1 MSTTAPNLNPIEA
14 LPSQTYHWENYQCA
28 YAIQHPPQAQGIP
41 LLLIHPIGVGLSRH
55 FWQRFCQE
63 WQRQGQ
69 TNPLYLP
76 DLLGCG
82 ESEMP
87 RIAYRPEDWS
97 NQLYYFLKTVIQQ
110 PVIVV
115 VQGALAAVAL
125 RLAQQAPDH
134 VAGLVLSGPPAWEVM
149 TRASDPSQSKLI
161 WNLFFDTPL
170 GWAFYR
176 YARREAFL
184 RSFSQD
190 KLFAQAE
197 DVDANWLDTLQQGAA
212 DVASRHAVF
221 SFLAGFWRQD
231 YGPAIRQ
238 LQQPVQVLFGEAAS
252 GISKRGKNDP
262 APKRLQDYL
271 SQFPNA
277 QGTLIS
283 GRNVMPYE
291 EPEAFVRE
299 TARFVQQQQSH

>member
-1 MSTTAPNLNPIEA
+1 MSTTLPNPIET
-14 LPSQTYHWENYQCA
+14 LPSQTYHWQNYRCA
-28 YAIQHPPQAQGIP
+28 YSLQHPPQAQGIP

-69 TNPLYLP
+69 ANPLYLP

-87 RIAYRPEDWS
+87 RIAYRPEDWA
-97 NQLYYFLKTVIQQ
+97 NQLHHFLDTVIQQ

-115 VQGALAAVAL
+115 VQGALFPVAL
-125 RLAQQAPDH
+125 RLAEQAPNH
-134 VAGLVLSGPPAWEVM
+134 VAGLVLSGPPAWGVM
-149 TRASDPSQSKLI
+149 TRAAKPRQNQLL

-170 GWAFYR
+170 GWGFYR

-197 DVDANWLDTLQQGAA
+197 DVDGNWLDTLQQGAA

-231 YGPAIRQ
+231 YGPAIRE

-262 APKRLQDYL
+262 AQKRLQDYL
-271 SQFPNA
+271 SQLPNA
-277 QGTLIS
+277 QGTLIP

-299 TARFVQQQQSH
+299 TAAFVQQQQSA

>member
-1 MSTTAPNLNPIEA
+1 
-14 LPSQTYHWENYQCA
+14 
-28 YAIQHPPQAQGIP
+28 
-41 LLLIHPIGVGLSRH
+41 
-55 FWQRFCQE
+55 
-63 WQRQGQ
+63 
-69 TNPLYLP
+69 
-76 DLLGCG
+76 
-82 ESEMP
+82 MP

-97 NQLYYFLKTVIQQ
+97 NQLYHFLKTVIQQ
-110 PVIVV
+110 PVILVA
-115 VQGALAAVAL
+115 QGALSTVAL
-125 RLAQQAPDH
+125 RLAQQAPNH

-149 TRASDPSQSKLI
+149 TRASEPSQNQLL

-190 KLFAQAE
+190 KLFAQAK
-197 DVDANWLDTLQQGAA
+197 DVDENWLDTLQQGAA

-221 SFLAGFWRQD
+221 SFLAGFSRQD

-252 GISKRGKNDP
+252 GISKRGKNDS
-262 APKRLQDYL
+262 AQKRLQDYL
-271 SQFPNA
+271 SQLPNA
-277 QGTLIS
+277 QGTVIP

-299 TARFVQQQQSH
+299 TAAFVQRQPSP